1 MVVLWVLAVWGVLE
15 LVFNVLPRVSA
26 VLFDCLVCG
35 VCMSLLLLVLP
46 VRSLCARCAASSGA
60 RTRSRKGAPRHAD
73 SARTAR

>member
-1 MVVLWVLAVWGVLE
+1 MVVLLWVLAVCGVLE
-15 LVFNVLPRVSA
+15 LVFNVLPRRVSA

-35 VCMSLLLLVLP
+35 VCMSLLLP

-60 RTRSRKGAPRHAD
+60 RTRSRKEAQRHAD